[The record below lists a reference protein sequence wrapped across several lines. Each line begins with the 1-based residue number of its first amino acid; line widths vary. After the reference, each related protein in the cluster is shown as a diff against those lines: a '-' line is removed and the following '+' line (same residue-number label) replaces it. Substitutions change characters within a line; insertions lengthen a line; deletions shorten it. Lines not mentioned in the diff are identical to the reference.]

1 MASGH
6 PSATLLAGAIS
17 LAAGLAAAQTL
28 ETGPTVPTPPASYG
42 AYHSAYGSY
51 GASSGAFSSDSQT
64 LLDVLGAAKSGDGS
78 RMRAGMNALADPTAR
93 KIALW
98 ALADASP
105 DSMSFAEADAAR
117 RELAGW
123 PRAARRQMAAEFGV
137 DAAGVHDGHAHVGER
152 EFVTKRF

>member
-51 GASSGAFSSDSQT
+51 GA
-64 LLDVLGAAKSGDGS
+64 
-78 RMRAGMNALADPTAR
+78 
-93 KIALW
+93 
-98 ALADASP
+98 
-105 DSMSFAEADAAR
+105 
-117 RELAGW
+117 
-123 PRAARRQMAAEFGV
+123 
-137 DAAGVHDGHAHVGER
+137 
-152 EFVTKRF
+152 